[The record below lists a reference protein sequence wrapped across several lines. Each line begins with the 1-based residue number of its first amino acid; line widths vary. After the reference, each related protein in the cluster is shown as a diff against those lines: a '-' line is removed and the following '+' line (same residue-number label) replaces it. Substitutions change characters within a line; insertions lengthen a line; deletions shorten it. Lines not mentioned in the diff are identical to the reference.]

1 MLTSSSPAVI
11 FAVKLGSVRSHRCI
25 HITAIKNVTSSSM
38 DRLNPFIT
46 PPAEVISWWEV
57 FSTAKMVKLVTDDN
71 YTETICRRRPVTL
84 LSFCTKHVPVC
95 CLQVTLKQTEG
106 KGVSFFNLYKKDDFA
121 APIKKVVKSRGGLL
135 VEREGIAMRGMCSNW
150 P

>member
-38 DRLNPFIT
+38 DGLNPFIT

-106 KGVSFFNLYKKDDFA
+106 KGVSFFNLHKK
-121 APIKKVVKSRGGLL
+121 KSVKVVKSRGGLL